1 MGTLSTTRS
10 TYVKGDLV
18 DDGLDNM
25 VIIKSEMCY
34 TIFNMLNEVDGQ
46 FIVDNGSKVLVC
58 LIVEY
63 KRYKT
68 YKFILVSKLM
78 ELFTFLRIN

>member
-1 MGTLSTTRS
+1 MGTLSTTSS

-25 VIIKSEMCY
+25 VIIKSKMWY

-46 FIVDNGSKVLVC
+46 FIVENGSKVLVC

-78 ELFTFLRIN
+78 ELLTFLRIN

>member
-1 MGTLSTTRS
+1 
-10 TYVKGDLV
+10 
-18 DDGLDNM
+18 
-25 VIIKSEMCY
+25 
-34 TIFNMLNEVDGQ
+34 MLNEVDGQ
-46 FIVDNGSKVLVC
+46 FIVENGSKVLVC

-78 ELFTFLRIN
+78 ELLTFLRIN

>member
-10 TYVKGDLV
+10 TYVEGDLV
-18 DDGLDNM
+18 DGLNNI
-25 VIIKSEMCY
+25 VITKSEMWY

-46 FIVDNGSKVLVC
+46 FIVDNGSKILVC

-63 KRYKT
+63 KGYKI
-68 YKFILVSKLM
+68 YKFILVNKLM
-78 ELFTFLRIN
+78 ELLTFLRIK